1 MNIGKRNQDLESG
14 KIGVYLMQQ
23 DELKK
28 IPSVD
33 KLLSHP
39 SLLKLKELYGI
50 ELVTYS
56 VRNILNEERERIL
69 DGKKSRNI
77 EKLVG
82 EIRQLVNKIAGSSLK
97 PVVNATGIILHT
109 NLGRAPLSKEILNE
123 MEPILSGYSNLEFD
137 LETGKRGDR
146 TDHINELLKFITGA
160 EDILVVN
167 NNAAA
172 VFFILKT
179 FAEKKEVIISRGEL
193 IEIGGSFRMPEIM
206 KAGGTK
212 MIEVGAT
219 NRTRISDYENAITPN
234 TRLIFKAHKSNYYI
248 GGFSEEVSINE
259 LSELAK
265 KHNLIL
271 VYDVGS
277 GLLKK
282 PSGKKFSDEPDI
294 RSCLKEGADLVTFS
308 CDKLIGATQAGIIAG
323 RKDLIK
329 VLSKAPLM
337 RTLRVDKFTIAS
349 LNVILKFYLKEEDLL
364 NKSPVFRMLN
374 RSKDELLQ
382 TAEKL
387 SDQLISYQIKN
398 EIIESKAQCGGGA
411 LPRLEIDSYAIKILP
426 DNDENNFA
434 DRLFRSLLRN
444 DKPVLGILREGK
456 FLLDVFTINDE
467 EIKTIVEAIKNIMIT
482 NKNL

>member
-1 MNIGKRNQDLESG
+1 MIN
-14 KIGVYLMQQ
+14 

-28 IPSVD
+28 IPAVD

-39 SLLKLKELYGI
+39 YLLKLKELFGN
-50 ELVTYS
+50 ELVTYVIRKILDKERS
-56 VRNILNEERERIL
+56 NILAGEKANNVETL
-69 DGKKSRNI
+69 I
-77 EKLVG
+77 EKIQKFS
-82 EIRQLVNKIAGSSLK
+82 EKIAGNSLK

-123 MEPILSGYSNLEFD
+123 MAPILSGYSNLEFD

-146 TDHINELLKFITGA
+146 TDHIKELLKFITGA
-160 EDILVVN
+160 EDILIVN

-172 VFFILKT
+172 VFFVLKT

-206 KAGGTK
+206 KASGTK

-248 GGFSEEVSINE
+248 GGFSEEVSIEE
-259 LSELAK
+259 LSRLAK

-282 PSGKKFSDEPDI
+282 PTNQKFSAEPDI

-323 RKDLIK
+323 MKDLIK
-329 VLSKAPLM
+329 ALSKAPLM

-349 LNVILKFYLKEEDLL
+349 LNVILKFYLKEENLFS
-364 NKSPVFRMLN
+364 KSPVFRMLN
-374 RSKDELLQ
+374 RSKDELLKI
-382 TAEKL
+382 AEKL
-387 SDQLISYQIKN
+387 SDELKSNQIKN
-398 EIIESKAQCGGGA
+398 EIVETKAQCGGGA
-411 LPRLEIDSYAIKILP
+411 LPQLELDSYAVKILP
-426 DNDENNFA
+426 PKPDRKFA
-434 DRLFRSLLRN
+434 EKLFKSLLRC
-444 DKPVLGILREGK
+444 DKPVLGILREGE
-456 FLLDVFTINDE
+456 LLFDVFTIREDE
-467 EIKTIVEAIKNIMIT
+467 IDLIIEA
-482 NKNL
+482 LEHVVDGSQ

>member
-1 MNIGKRNQDLESG
+1 MAN
-14 KIGVYLMQQ
+14 

-28 IPSVD
+28 IPAVD

-39 SLLKLKELYGI
+39 TLLKLKELFGS
-50 ELVTYS
+50 ELLTYS
-56 VRNILNEERERIL
+56 VRNVLDTERNRIL
-69 DGKKSRNI
+69 DGKKSKSI
-77 EKLVG
+77 DKLTD
-82 EIRQLVNKIAGSSLK
+82 EIQQFSEKIAGNSLK

-109 NLGRAPLSKEILNE
+109 NLGRAPLSKEIFSE
-123 MEPILSGYSNLEFD
+123 MAPILSGYSNLEFD
-137 LETGKRGDR
+137 LDTGKRGER
-146 TDHINELLKFITGA
+146 TDHIKELLKFITGA
-160 EDILVVN
+160 EDVLIVN

-206 KAGGTK
+206 KASGTK
-212 MIEVGAT
+212 MTEVGAT
-219 NRTRISDYENAITPN
+219 NRTRLSDYENAITPN

-248 GGFSEEVSINE
+248 GGFSEEVSIEE
-259 LSELAK
+259 LSKLAR

-282 PSGKKFSDEPDI
+282 PSNQKFSDEPDI

-329 VLSKAPLM
+329 TLSKAPLM

-349 LNVILKFYLKEEDLL
+349 LNVILKFYLKEENLFS
-364 NKSPVFRMLN
+364 KSPVFRMLN
-374 RSKDELLQ
+374 RSKDELLKI
-382 TAEKL
+382 ADKL
-387 SDQLISYQIKN
+387 SDELKSNQIKI
-398 EIIESKAQCGGGA
+398 EIVETKAQCGGGA
-411 LPRLEIDSYAIKILP
+411 LPQLELDSYAVKILP
-426 DNDENNFA
+426 EKDEKNSAYGTGRFA
-434 DRLFRSLLRN
+434 DRLFKSLLRN
-444 DKPVLGILREGK
+444 EKPVLGILREGE
-456 FLLDVFTINDE
+456 FLLDVFTIGEE
-467 EIKTIVEAIKNIMIT
+467 EIKTIVEAIKNNMIT
-482 NKNL
+482 DKHL

>member
-1 MNIGKRNQDLESG
+1 MEK
-14 KIGVYLMQQ
+14 
-23 DELKK
+23 DELRK

-33 KLLSHP
+33 KLISHP
-39 SLLKLKELYGI
+39 TLLKLKELFGS

-56 VRNILNEERERIL
+56 VRNVLDKERNRIL
-69 DGKKSRNI
+69 DGKKSKSI
-77 EKLVG
+77 DKLTDEV
-82 EIRQLVNKIAGSSLK
+82 RQFSEKIAGNSLK

-109 NLGRAPLSKEILNE
+109 NLGRAPLSKEILSE

-146 TDHINELLKFITGA
+146 TDHIKEFLKFITGA

-172 VFFILKT
+172 VFLILKI

-206 KAGGTK
+206 KASGTK
-212 MIEVGAT
+212 MTEVGAT
-219 NRTRISDYENAITPN
+219 NRTRLSDYENAITPN
-234 TRLIFKAHKSNYYI
+234 TRLIFKAHKSNYFI
-248 GGFSEEVSINE
+248 GGFSDEVSIEE
-259 LSELAK
+259 LSKLAR
-265 KHNLIL
+265 KHNLIS

-282 PSGKKFSDEPDI
+282 PSNKKFSDEPDI

-329 VLSKAPLM
+329 ILSKVPLM

-349 LNVILKFYLKEEDLL
+349 LNVILKFYLKEEDLFS
-364 NKSPVFRMLN
+364 KSPVFRMLN
-374 RSKDELLQ
+374 RSKDELLKI
-382 TAEKL
+382 AEKL
-387 SDQLISYQIKN
+387 SDELKSNQIKN
-398 EIIESKAQCGGGA
+398 EIVETKAQCGGGA
-411 LPRLEIDSYAIKILP
+411 LPQLELDSYAVKILP
-426 DNDENNFA
+426 PEPDRKFA
-434 DRLFRSLLRN
+434 DKLFKSLLRC
-444 DKPVLGILREGK
+444 DKPVLGILREGEL
-456 FLLDVFTINDE
+456 LLDVFTIREDE
-467 EIKTIVEAIKNIMIT
+467 IDLIIEA
-482 NKNL
+482 LEHVVDGSQ

>member
-1 MNIGKRNQDLESG
+1 ME
-14 KIGVYLMQQ
+14 Q
-23 DELKK
+23 DELRK
-28 IPSVD
+28 IPAVD

-39 SLLKLKELYGI
+39 TLLNYKELFGS

-56 VRNILNEERERIL
+56 ARSVLDKERSRIL
-69 DGKKSRNI
+69 DGKKSSSI
-77 EKLVG
+77 EKLID
-82 EIRQLVNKIAGSSLK
+82 EIQKFAEKIAGNSLK
-97 PVVNATGIILHT
+97 PVVNATGVILHT
-109 NLGRAPLSKEILNE
+109 NLGRAPLSNEILNE

-137 LETGKRGDR
+137 LESGKRGDR

-160 EDILVVN
+160 EDVLVVN

-172 VFFILKT
+172 VYFILKT

-206 KAGGTK
+206 KASGTK

-248 GGFSEEVSINE
+248 GGFSEEVSVEE
-259 LSELAK
+259 LSKLAK
-265 KHNLIL
+265 KHNLML

-308 CDKLIGATQAGIIAG
+308 CDKLIGATQAGVIAG
-323 RKDLIK
+323 RKNLIK
-329 VLSKAPLM
+329 VLSKAPLI

-349 LNVILKFYLKEEDLL
+349 LNVILKFYLKEEDLFS
-364 NKSPVFRMLN
+364 KSPVFRMLN
-374 RSKDELLQ
+374 RSKEELLKL
-382 TAEKL
+382 AENL
-387 SDQLISYQIKN
+387 SNELKNYQIKS
-398 EIIESKAQCGGGA
+398 EIIGSKAHCGGGA
-411 LPRLEIDSYAIKILP
+411 LPQLELDSYAVKIIP
-426 DNDENNFA
+426 GKEEKNFA
-434 DRLFRSLLRN
+434 DRLFKSLLKN
-444 DKPVLGILREGK
+444 EKPVLGVLREGEL
-456 FLLDVFTINDE
+456 LLDVFTIGEE
-467 EIKTIVEAIKNIMIT
+467 EIKTIAEAIKNIMIT
-482 NKNL
+482 NKHL

>member
-1 MNIGKRNQDLESG
+1 ME
-14 KIGVYLMQQ
+14 Q
-23 DELKK
+23 DELRK
-28 IPSVD
+28 IPAVD

-39 SLLKLKELYGI
+39 TLLKYKELFGI

-56 VRNILNEERERIL
+56 ARSVLDKERSRIL
-69 DGKKSRNI
+69 DGKKSGSI
-77 EKLVG
+77 EKLIN
-82 EIRQLVNKIAGSSLK
+82 EIQKFAEKIAGNSLK
-97 PVVNATGIILHT
+97 PVVNATGVILHT
-109 NLGRAPLSKEILNE
+109 NLGRAPLSNEILNE

-137 LETGKRGDR
+137 LDSGKRGDR

-160 EDILVVN
+160 EDVLVVN

-172 VFFILKT
+172 VYFILKT

-206 KAGGTK
+206 KASGTK

-219 NRTRISDYENAITPN
+219 NRTRISDYENAITPK

-248 GGFSEEVSINE
+248 GGFTEEVSVEE
-259 LSELAK
+259 LSKLAK
-265 KHNLIL
+265 KYNLML

-282 PSGKKFSDEPDI
+282 PSVKKFSDEPDI

-323 RKDLIK
+323 RKNLIK

-349 LNVILKFYLKEEDLL
+349 LNVILKFYLKEEDLFS
-364 NKSPVFRMLN
+364 KSPVFRMLN
-374 RSKDELLQ
+374 RSKEELLKL
-382 TAEKL
+382 AENL
-387 SDQLISYQIKN
+387 SNELKNYQIKS

-411 LPRLEIDSYAIKILP
+411 LPQLELDSYAVKIIP
-426 DNDENNFA
+426 GQEEKNFA
-434 DRLFRSLLRN
+434 DRLFKSLLKN
-444 DKPVLGILREGK
+444 EKPVLGVLREGE
-456 FLLDVFTINDE
+456 FLLDVFTIGEE
-467 EIKTIVEAIKNIMIT
+467 EIKTIVEAIKNNMIT
-482 NKNL
+482 NKHL